1 MSCCSGWRG
10 WAFVLA
16 LLPLGGC
23 GFHPLYGERATLGYD
38 PALAAITVMPI
49 ADRIGQIV
57 ETALREDFNPREV
70 AVKPRYTLLVIVNV
84 ARSDLAI
91 QRNATSLR
99 SRLNAA
105 AHFRLSDT
113 ANSHVIFTGTSS
125 AITSFNVPFDAYAAT
140 VAEQNA
146 REVAAQDLSRDIATQ
161 ITIFMHQRNAG

>member
-23 GFHPLYGERATLGYD
+23 GFHPLYGERAAMGYD

-49 ADRIGQIV
+49 ADRIGQII

-70 AVKPRYTLLVIVNV
+70 ATKSRYTLQVLVSVT
-84 ARSDLAI
+84 RSDLAI

-99 SRLNAA
+99 SELNVS
-105 AHFRLSDT
+105 AHFQLSDAT
-113 ANSHVIFTGTSS
+113 NSHIVFTGSSS
-125 AITSFNVPFDAYAAT
+125 AVTSFNLPFDAYAAT
-140 VAEQNA
+140 VSEQNA